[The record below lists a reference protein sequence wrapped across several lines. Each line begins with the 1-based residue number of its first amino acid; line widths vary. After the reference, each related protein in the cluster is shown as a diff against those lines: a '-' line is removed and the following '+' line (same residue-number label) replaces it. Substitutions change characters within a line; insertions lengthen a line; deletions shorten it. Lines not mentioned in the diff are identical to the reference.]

1 MIYQENI
8 DISTLGR
15 GTTDVSDQ
23 VRQLVRVSGIRT
35 GICHVFIHHTSAS
48 LMICE
53 NADPSVRR
61 DLERFMARIAPDGH
75 PDYEHDAEGPD
86 DMPAH
91 IRAMLTGTDLTLP
104 VTDGRL
110 ALGTWQGVYLWEHRH
125 GPHRRRLTVTVL
137 GDG

>member
-61 DLERFMARIAPDGH
+61 DLERFMARLDEAEKTLCAVADNLDGQ
-75 PDYEHDAEGPD
+75 PSA
-86 DMPAH
+86 
-91 IRAMLTGTDLTLP
+91 TDI
-104 VTDGRL
+104 
-110 ALGTWQGVYLWEHRH
+110 
-125 GPHRRRLTVTVL
+125 
-137 GDG
+137 